1 MQLTTETNTETE
13 RRLAA
18 LVQQLLDMPAPLD
31 WEQVYAV
38 GEEIM
43 QLAEDQLL

>member
-1 MQLTTETNTETE
+1 MAETHTEAE
-13 RRLAA
+13 RELAA

-31 WEQVYAV
+31 WAQVHTV

-43 QLAEDQLL
+43 QLADEQVL